1 MGTVLVAAGA
11 AAALFAGTNVDD
23 LVVLAVL
30 SASSRAGG
38 RPERWQIWAGQYLGI
53 AVLVAVSV
61 AAGRGLA
68 LIPERWIWL
77 LGLLP
82 LGLGAAKLII
92 AIRTRRRGGQAVV
105 AAASSLP
112 GVAGITI
119 ANGGDNL
126 AAYTPV
132 FATIGGAAAAVTAV
146 VFAAGTAVWCLAGWW
161 LVSHHRVTDTARR
174 WGHWIIPVVYI
185 LIGLYIFQKAGAFGR
200 VF

>member
-1 MGTVLVAAGA
+1 MSTVLVAAGA
-11 AAALFAGTNVDD
+11 AAGLFAVTNVDD

-38 RPERWQIWAGQYLGI
+38 RPERWQIWAGQYAGI

-61 AAGRGLA
+61 AAGRGLT

-82 LGLGAAKLII
+82 LGLGASKLII
-92 AIRTRRRGGQAVV
+92 AIRTRRRAGQAVV
-105 AAASSLP
+105 PAVGSLP

-126 AAYTPV
+126 AA
-132 FATIGGAAAAVTAV
+132 
-146 VFAAGTAVWCLAGWW
+146 
-161 LVSHHRVTDTARR
+161 
-174 WGHWIIPVVYI
+174 
-185 LIGLYIFQKAGAFGR
+185 
-200 VF
+200 